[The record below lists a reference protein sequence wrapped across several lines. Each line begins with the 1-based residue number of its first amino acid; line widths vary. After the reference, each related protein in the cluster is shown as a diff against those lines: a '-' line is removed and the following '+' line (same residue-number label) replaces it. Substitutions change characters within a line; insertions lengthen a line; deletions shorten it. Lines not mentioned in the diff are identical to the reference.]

1 MAIDHPVGINV
12 KVEVKWAPPTWSDIS
27 ADVRFLEL
35 KSSQRSRLQQTYDP
49 GSLRMVL
56 DNSARKYDPLYT
68 SGTFFGNLRPGRDVR
83 VTFDSASAAAT
94 EVWYGRTDRFLINY
108 DQSNRDST
116 MTLTCED
123 ALSAA
128 GRGQVPA
135 GSGMAAYAG
144 AGSGT
149 TMFPRFG
156 SLNFKAGSP
165 IDTMTTDGYTPS
177 MVATFAP
184 WSEWDETRA
193 HNLLDEIRA
202 MSDLEVAPITSATGQ
217 FSVVQH
223 SRHWFKERSGSAN
236 IQTTLGTG
244 GLPFYSVTPLFDADE
259 LITAV
264 SMTDYQGNAVI
275 AIDAAGVTAYGTRY
289 PAATYNG
296 LPSQFDEVLEGAA
309 NTMLKVRAT
318 EEFRLDE
325 VVVKPGSDSGW
336 QQYTIELGLLDR
348 ITVNFTP
355 TGVGSALALDY
366 FIDGITH
373 QISPGDWT
381 TVYSLMPANRYDEA
395 LPGDLFY
402 VGSSLVDGADLVG
415 F

>member
-12 KVEVKWAPPTWSDIS
+12 KVEVRWNPPTWSDIS
-27 ADVRFLEL
+27 SDVRFLEMR
-35 KSSQRSRLQQTYDP
+35 SSQRSRLQQTYDP

-68 SGTFFGNLRPGRDVR
+68 SGTFFGNLKPGKDVR
-83 VTFDSASAAAT
+83 ITFDSASAAAT
-94 EVWYGRTDRFLINY
+94 EVWYGRTDRFLIDY

-116 MTLTCED
+116 VTLTCED
-123 ALSAA
+123 ALAA
-128 GRGQVPA
+128 AARAVIPA
-135 GSGMAAYAG
+135 GVGMAAYAG
-144 AGSGT
+144 ADAGT
-149 TMFPRFG
+149 AMFFRFG
-156 SLNFKAGSP
+156 SLNFQAGSP
-165 IDTMTTDGYTPS
+165 IDTLITDGYTPVD
-177 MVATFAP
+177 VATYAP
-184 WSEWDETRA
+184 WSEWDETRS
-193 HNLLDEIRA
+193 HNFLDEMRA
-202 MSDLEVAPITSATGQ
+202 LSDLEVAPITSAVTS
-217 FSVVQH
+217 FSLVQH
-223 SRHWFKERSGSAN
+223 DRHWFKKRSGSAN

-309 NTMLKVRAT
+309 NTMLSLRAT

-325 VVVKPGSDSGW
+325 VVVKPGSDTGW
-336 QQYTIELGLLDR
+336 RQYTIELGLLDR

-355 TGVGSALALDY
+355 TYTGSALALDY
-366 FIDGITH
+366 FIDGVTH

-381 TVYSLMPANRYDEA
+381 TVYSLMPANRYDTA
-395 LPGDLFY
+395 LPGDLFV
-402 VGSSLVDGADLVG
+402 VGSSLVGGSDLVG

>member
-12 KVEVKWAPPTWSDIS
+12 KVEVRWNPPTWSDIS
-27 ADVRFLEL
+27 SDVRFLEL

-56 DNSARKYDPLYT
+56 DNSARKYDPLHT
-68 SGTFFGNLRPGRDVR
+68 SGTFFGNLKPGKDVR
-83 VTFDSASAAAT
+83 ITFDSASAAAT

-135 GSGMAAYAG
+135 GAGMAATYG

-149 TMFPRFG
+149 TIGRLSQM
-156 SLNFKAGSP
+156 NTEAGNPLDSV
-165 IDTMTTDGYTPS
+165 GQASYLPS

-184 WSEWDETRA
+184 WSEWDETTS
-193 HNLLDEIRA
+193 HNLLDEVRA
-202 MSDLEVAPITSATGQ
+202 CSDLEVAPIVSSATA
-217 FSVVQH
+217 FSLVYH
-223 SRHWFKERSGSAN
+223 GRHWFKERSGSST

-264 SMTDYQGNAVI
+264 SMTDLDGNAVI
-275 AIDAAGVTAYGTRY
+275 AIDASGVSNYGTRY
-289 PAATYNG
+289 PAASYDR

-309 NTMLKVRAT
+309 NTMLSLRAT

-325 VVVKPGSDSGW
+325 VVVKPGSDTGW
-336 QQYTIELGLLDR
+336 RQYLIELALLDR

-381 TVYSLMPANRYDEA
+381 TVYSLMPANRYDDA
-395 LPGDLFY
+395 LPDDLFII
-402 VGSSLVDGADLVG
+402 GSSLVGGSDLVG

>member
-12 KVEVKWAPPTWSDIS
+12 KVEVKWNPPTWSDIS

-56 DNSARKYDPLYT
+56 DNSTRKYDPLHAA
-68 SGTFFGNLRPGRDVR
+68 GTFFGNLRPGRDVR
-83 VTFDSASAAAT
+83 ITFDSASAAAT
-94 EVWYGRTDRFLINY
+94 EVWYGRTDRFLIDY

-116 MTLTCED
+116 VTLTCED

-135 GSGMAAYAG
+135 GAGMAATYGATAG
-144 AGSGT
+144 TQMS
-149 TMFPRFG
+149 FRLG
-156 SLNFKAGSP
+156 SLNVAAGSP
-165 IDTMTTDGYTPS
+165 IDSVATDGYGPS

-184 WSEWDETRA
+184 WSEWDETRS
-193 HNLLDEIRA
+193 HNLLDEVRA
-202 MSDLEVAPITSATGQ
+202 CSDLEVAPIVSRTTG
-217 FSVVQH
+217 FDLVYH
-223 SRHWFKERSGSAN
+223 SRHWFKERPGSAS
-236 IQTTLGTG
+236 IQTTIGTG

-264 SMTDYQGNAVI
+264 SMSDLDGNAVI
-275 AIDAAGVTAYGTRY
+275 AIDATGVSNYGTRY
-289 PAATYNG
+289 PAASYDR

-309 NTMLKVRAT
+309 NAMLKVRAT
-318 EEFRLDE
+318 EEFRLDDI
-325 VVVKPGSDSGW
+325 VIKPGSDSGW
-336 QQYTIELGLLDR
+336 LQYAVELTLLDR
-348 ITVNFTP
+348 VTVNFTP
-355 TGVGSALALDY
+355 TSTGSMLALDY

-373 QISPGDWT
+373 QVSPGDWT

-402 VGSSLVDGADLVG
+402 VGSSLVGGSDLVG

>member
-12 KVEVKWAPPTWSDIS
+12 KVEVRWAPPTWSDITS
-27 ADVRFLEL
+27 DVRFLEMR
-35 KSSQRSRLQQTYDP
+35 SSQRSRLQQTFDP

-56 DNSARKYDPLYT
+56 DNSARKYDPLYS

-94 EVWYGRTDRFLINY
+94 EVWYGRTDKFLIDY

-135 GSGMAAYAG
+135 GAGMAATYG

-149 TMFPRFG
+149 TLVTRLS
-156 SLNFKAGSP
+156 SLNVAAGSP
-165 IDTMTTDGYTPS
+165 IDSISQPSYLPS

-184 WSEWDETRA
+184 WSEWDETQS
-193 HNLLDEIRA
+193 HNLLDEVRA
-202 MSDLEVAPITSATGQ
+202 CSDLEVAPIVSRTTG
-217 FSVVQH
+217 FILDCH
-223 SRHWFKERSGSAN
+223 GRHWFKERSGSAN

-264 SMTDYQGNAVI
+264 SMSDLDGNAVI
-275 AIDAAGVTAYGTRY
+275 AIDSAGVTAYGTRY
-289 PAATYNG
+289 PAASYDR

-309 NTMLKVRAT
+309 NTMLSLRAT

-325 VVVKPGSDSGW
+325 VVVKPGSSTSW
-336 QQYTIELGLLDR
+336 RQYTIELELLDR
-348 ITVNFTP
+348 VTVNFTP
-355 TGVGSALALDY
+355 TGTGSAIAADY

-395 LPGDLFY
+395 LPGDLFV
-402 VGSSLVDGADLVG
+402 VGSSLVGGGDLVG